1 MEELSYQEIAE
12 SMNLSLSAIESLIF
26 RAKQNL
32 RKSLS
37 EFYKINEL

>member
-32 RKSLS
+32 RKLLA
-37 EFYKINEL
+37 EYYEINEQ